1 MENNKILLIGA
12 NGQVAWELLSCLQPL
27 GDVVVASRN
36 SSNYIDLAKADS
48 IVAIIRKLQPNII
61 VNAAAYTAVDQ
72 AEQETELAAA
82 INGTAP
88 GILAEEAKRLQ
99 ALLIHYSTD
108 YVFNG
113 NNTTAYIE
121 TDSVDPLG
129 VYGSTKLAGEQ
140 AIQAIADKYLIF
152 RTAWVYGLRGKNFLL
167 TMQRLAKQR
176 DELKIVA
183 DQIGAPTW
191 SRLIAEATAQVIA
204 QINSTLYKV
213 DIETISGIYHLTC
226 GGETNWYEFAK
237 AILASSNTK
246 ILPINTVDYPTP
258 AKRPAYSVLSNQK
271 LINTFGIR
279 LPDWNK
285 ALSVCLS

>member
-1 MENNKILLIGA
+1 MQNNKILLIGA

-27 GDVVVASRN
+27 GEVIVASRN
-36 SSNYIDLAKADS
+36 NNNYIDLAKADS

-72 AEQETELAAA
+72 AEQETELATA

-88 GILAEEAKRLQ
+88 EILAEEAKRLQ

-113 NNTTAYIE
+113 NNTTPYTE
-121 TDSVDPLG
+121 TDSVNPLG
-129 VYGSTKLAGEQ
+129 VYGTTKLAGEQ

-167 TMQRLAKQR
+167 TMQRLAKQH

-204 QINSTLYKV
+204 QINSPLYKA

-237 AILASSNTK
+237 AILASSKTK

-271 LINTFGIR
+271 LTNTFGIR
-279 LPDWNK
+279 LPNWNQ
-285 ALSVCLS
+285 ALSVCLN

>member
-1 MENNKILLIGA
+1 MQNNKILLIGA

-204 QINSTLYKV
+204 QINSPLYKA

-237 AILASSNTK
+237 AILASSNTN

-258 AKRPAYSVLSNQK
+258 AKRPTYSVLSNQK

-279 LPDWNK
+279 LPDWNQ
-285 ALSVCLS
+285 ALSVCLT

>member
-1 MENNKILLIGA
+1 MPNKILLIGA
-12 NGQVAWELLSCLQPL
+12 NGQLAWELLSCLQTL

-36 SSNYIDLAKADS
+36 SINYIDLADADS
-48 IVAIIRKLQPNII
+48 IRAIIGKLQPNII

-72 AEQETELAAA
+72 AEQEPELAAA

-88 GILAEEAKRLQ
+88 GILAEEAKRIQ

-113 NNTTAYIE
+113 NNTTAYTE
-121 TDSVDPLG
+121 TDPVDPLG

-140 AIQAIADKYLIF
+140 AIEAVAGKYLIF
-152 RTAWVYGLRGKNFLL
+152 RTAWVYGLHGNNFLL
-167 TMQRLAKQR
+167 TMQRLAKER

-191 SRLIAEATAQVIA
+191 SRLIAEATAQIIA
-204 QINSTLYKV
+204 QIESPLYE
-213 DIETISGIYHLTC
+213 IETKSGIYHLTC
-226 GGETNWYEFAK
+226 GGTTNWYEFAK
-237 AILASSNTK
+237 AILASSNTNL
-246 ILPINTVDYPTP
+246 LPINTADYPTP

-279 LPDWNK
+279 LPDWNQ
-285 ALSVCLS
+285 ALSVCLNS